1 MSQSSQH
8 IKENLSRTF
17 MVPSAL
23 PSLSVVIPCL
33 NEKDSIPWV
42 LQKMIALSQSASFM
56 SSLSRFEVLVVD
68 DGSKDGGIEVVQKFA
83 DHHSFIRLI
92 KNEEQRGY
100 GGAIKFG
107 LRNTQSE
114 LFCFLDMDQTYDPLD
129 LETMLRVLL
138 QNDLD
143 MIYGARMHGNSRMP
157 GLRTFGN
164 LFYARLVRS
173 FFKTQ
178 LSDVCTGMRIFKK
191 DKRDSV
197 LKIIENGLD
206 FSIALTMLSI
216 LKQWK
221 VSEVKVSYY
230 DRKGLSKLSV
240 IRDGLS
246 FLYVILTSWM
256 MRSRS

>member
-1 MSQSSQH
+1 MAQSSQQF
-8 IKENLSRTF
+8 KENLSHSF
-17 MVPSAL
+17 AG
-23 PSLSVVIPCL
+23 PSLAVVIPCL

-42 LQKMIALSQSASFM
+42 LQKMVALSQSASFM
-56 SSLSRFEVLVVD
+56 SMLSSFEVLVVD
-68 DGSKDGGIEVVQKFA
+68 DGSADGGMEVVRKFV
-83 DHHSFIRLI
+83 DRHGFIRLI
-92 KNEEQRGY
+92 KNEDQSGY
-100 GGAIKFG
+100 GAAIKCG

-129 LETMLRVLL
+129 LEPMLQVLL

-157 GLRTFGN
+157 GVRTFGN

-191 DKRDSV
+191 EKRPAV
-197 LKIIENGLD
+197 LNINENGLD

-216 LKQWK
+216 LQKWK
-221 VSEVKVSYY
+221 VSEVEVSYY

-246 FLYVILTSWM
+246 FLYVILNSWM
-256 MRSRS
+256 LRSRS